1 MSQNLDLKA
10 IERKAFRSVHQDG
23 LWDIYLGGL
32 MLVLSLFFAIPES
45 GEGELTYMVIALL
58 GVTVVFAVF
67 QLGKKY
73 ITTPRMGQV
82 QFGPERQKRKITLG
96 WIMGAYV
103 LVTLGMVL
111 FSLYIWNRSASGQTV
126 DLALTPSLER
136 VLVALVAALL
146 AGTSTLVISYFR
158 EFVRGYYIAL
168 LMGLGFFFT
177 LLLDMTI
184 PMLVAGAL
192 ILVPGLI
199 LFVNFLPQHPLPPQE
214 ARHGSSRD
222 ARRFVRPRRSGPSHP
237 RTGPLPGDGIAL
249 RDRKRGF
256 HFPYEPAWSNV
267 GQPLRPHH
275 KTGGR
280 RLRGGGEGFQRQ
292 APADDIEPDERGQ
305 EGIQCLP
312 SGDEANAG

>member
-58 GVTVVFAVF
+58 GVAVVFAVF

-96 WIMGAYV
+96 WIMGTYV

-184 PMLVAGAL
+184 PMIVAGAL

-199 LFVNFLPQHPLPPQE
+199 LFVNFLRQHPLPPQE
-214 ARHGSSRD
+214 ARHGSS
-222 ARRFVRPRRSGPSHP
+222 
-237 RTGPLPGDGIAL
+237 
-249 RDRKRGF
+249 
-256 HFPYEPAWSNV
+256 
-267 GQPLRPHH
+267 
-275 KTGGR
+275 
-280 RLRGGGEGFQRQ
+280 
-292 APADDIEPDERGQ
+292 
-305 EGIQCLP
+305 
-312 SGDEANAG
+312 

>member
-168 LMGLGFFFT
+168 LMGLGFFFP

-184 PMLVAGAL
+184 PMIVAGAL

-199 LFVNFLPQHPLPPQE
+199 LFVNFLRQHPLPPQE
-214 ARHGSSRD
+214 ARHGSS
-222 ARRFVRPRRSGPSHP
+222 
-237 RTGPLPGDGIAL
+237 
-249 RDRKRGF
+249 
-256 HFPYEPAWSNV
+256 
-267 GQPLRPHH
+267 
-275 KTGGR
+275 
-280 RLRGGGEGFQRQ
+280 
-292 APADDIEPDERGQ
+292 
-305 EGIQCLP
+305 
-312 SGDEANAG
+312 

>member
-1 MSQNLDLKA
+1 MSHNLDLKA

-58 GVTVVFAVF
+58 GVAIVFAVF
-67 QLGKKY
+67 QLGKRY

-103 LVTLGMVL
+103 QVTLGIVL
-111 FSLYIWNRSASGQTV
+111 FSLYVWNSSASGQTV
-126 DLALTPSLER
+126 DLAMTPSLGR
-136 VLVALVAALL
+136 VLVASVAALI

-177 LLLDMTI
+177 LLLDMTV
-184 PMLVAGAL
+184 PMIIAGVL
-192 ILVPGLI
+192 ILVPGLV
-199 LFVNFLPQHPLPPQE
+199 LFVNFLRQHPLPPQE
-214 ARHGSSRD
+214 AHHGN
-222 ARRFVRPRRSGPSHP
+222 P
-237 RTGPLPGDGIAL
+237 
-249 RDRKRGF
+249 
-256 HFPYEPAWSNV
+256 
-267 GQPLRPHH
+267 
-275 KTGGR
+275 
-280 RLRGGGEGFQRQ
+280 
-292 APADDIEPDERGQ
+292 
-305 EGIQCLP
+305 
-312 SGDEANAG
+312 